1 MRRWIFAAA
10 CLSASAALSACNS
23 AKDVLEPSAV
33 APTEQSAALAK
44 SEGTDVAAPTVAGA
58 ATAAAAAVPAPTA
71 TPAQTAAI
79 VGKARVQFAP
89 IVGATVEAAT
99 PLTQRLGIR
108 ARERGITLAGSTDTT
123 PPGIIMRGYFSAM
136 TEGKDTTV
144 VYVWDVYDPAG
155 TRLHRINGQQT
166 AASAGSGEGWP
177 AVAPATMQSIADS
190 TIDQLATWLAAKPG

>member
-1 MRRWIFAAA
+1 MEFGQMRRWIFAAA

-44 SEGTDVAAPTVAGA
+44 TEGTDVAAPAVTGAASAA
-58 ATAAAAAVPAPTA
+58 ATAV
-71 TPAQTAAI
+71 PAQTAAI
-79 VGKARVQFAP
+79 MTKARVQFAP

-99 PLTQRLGIR
+99 PLTQRLGAR

-166 AASAGSGEGWP
+166 AASAGSGDGWP
-177 AVAPATMQSIADS
+177 AVAPATMQAIADS
-190 TIDQLATWLAAKPG
+190 TIDQLAQWLAAKPG

>member
-44 SEGTDVAAPTVAGA
+44 SEGTDVAAPAVAGA
-58 ATAAAAAVPAPTA
+58 ATAAAAAVPA
-71 TPAQTAAI
+71 QAAAA
-79 VGKARVQFAP
+79 VSKARVQFAP

-99 PLTQRLGIR
+99 PLTQRLGAR

>member
-44 SEGTDVAAPTVAGA
+44 TEGTDVAAPAVTGAASAA
-58 ATAAAAAVPAPTA
+58 ATAV
-71 TPAQTAAI
+71 PAQTAAI
-79 VGKARVQFAP
+79 MTKARVQFAP

-99 PLTQRLGIR
+99 PLTQRLGAR

-166 AASAGSGEGWP
+166 AASAGSGDGWP
-177 AVAPATMQSIADS
+177 AVAPATMQAIADS
-190 TIDQLATWLAAKPG
+190 TIDQLAQWLAAKPG

>member
-10 CLSASAALSACNS
+10 CLSASTALSACNS

-33 APTEQSAALAK
+33 APTEQSAALART
-44 SEGTDVAAPTVAGA
+44 EGTDVAAPAVAGA
-58 ATAAAAAVPAPTA
+58 ATAAAAAVPA
-71 TPAQTAAI
+71 QTAA
-79 VGKARVQFAP
+79 VVSKARVQFAP

-99 PLTQRLGIR
+99 PLTQRLGAR

-166 AASAGSGEGWP
+166 AVSAGSGEGWP

-190 TIDQLATWLAAKPG
+190 TIDQLAAWLAAKPG

>member
-10 CLSASAALSACNS
+10 CLSASVALSACNS

-33 APTEQSAALAK
+33 APTEQSTALAK
-44 SEGTDVAAPTVAGA
+44 TEGTDVAAPAVAGTATVAA
-58 ATAAAAAVPAPTA
+58 SAV
-71 TPAQTAAI
+71 PAQTAA
-79 VGKARVQFAP
+79 VVSKARVQFAP

-99 PLTQRLGIR
+99 PLTQRLGTR
-108 ARERGITLAGSTDTT
+108 ARERGITLAGSTDTS

-177 AVAPATMQSIADS
+177 DCV
-190 TIDQLATWLAAKPG
+190 LCVE

>member
-44 SEGTDVAAPTVAGA
+44 AEGTDVAAPAVTGA
-58 ATAAAAAVPAPTA
+58 ATAAAAQTAPAA

-166 AASAGSGEGWP
+166 APSTGRGEGWP
-177 AVAPATMQSIADS
+177 AVAPTTMQTIADS
-190 TIDQLATWLAAKPG
+190 TIDQLAQWLAAKPG